1 MSTISANDLKVKG
14 IASIEASLQE
24 NNEAVIS
31 VRGKDRYVVM
41 DIDHY
46 HYLRECE
53 LEAALIQT
61 QEDLKAGRFVI
72 ESPEEHIARLELSR

>member
-14 IASIEASLQE
+14 IAIIEASLQK

-31 VRGKDRYVVM
+31 VRGKNRYVVM
-41 DIDHY
+41 HMDHY

-53 LEAALIQT
+53 LEVALIQT
-61 QEDLKAGRFVI
+61 QADLKAGRFVI
-72 ESPEEHIARLELSR
+72 ESPEEHIARLE